1 MEEIEHKM
9 LILNNKIYEHEVSL
23 KKMKNK
29 NMTKKFTKE
38 IENQIAIFRAKWSAM
53 DKARDSKVPF
63 Y

>member
-29 NMTKKFTKE
+29 NMNKKFTKE
-38 IENQIAIFRAKWSAM
+38 IEN
-53 DKARDSKVPF
+53 
-63 Y
+63 

>member
-1 MEEIEHKM
+1 M
-9 LILNNKIYEHEVSL
+9 NNKIFEHEVSL

-29 NMTKKFTKE
+29 NMSRKFTKE
-38 IENQIAIFRAKWSAM
+38 IENQIAIFRAKWTAM